1 MSDLILVLNS
11 GSSSLKATLLDYK
24 NNEVHLNYVGE
35 ELGSDNARVKV
46 VYQDQEES
54 RSLIDGKNLEM
65 AMMDLLKILQEH
77 DLSSKIQ
84 AVGHRV
90 VHGGDRF
97 EKATRLSP
105 EVLAYLKTII
115 PLAPL
120 HLSPSLK
127 AIEIAEKVFSGVPQ
141 VAVFDTAFHQSLPE
155 RAYLYGV
162 PYDYYKK
169 YGVRRYG
176 MHGTSYR
183 YVSRVAREFLQ
194 KSGLPAERLVIAHL
208 GNGASLCAVKE
219 GKSCDTTMGLTPL
232 EGLIMGTRSGDID
245 PGLFDYLGMVA
256 NMDTKTITRVLNK
269 ESGLLGI
276 SGLSND
282 MRLLEKAAGEGD
294 ERAQLA
300 ITLFNYR
307 AAKLIAGMVV
317 ATEGLDAL
325 IFSAGIGERAAP
337 VRKGIIA
344 HLGFLGLK
352 MDEQANLKAKP
363 PKIHIISEGT
373 APVALMVP
381 TNEELEIACSTAQ
394 LVDV

>member
-245 PGLFDYLGMVA
+245 PGLFD
-256 NMDTKTITRVLNK
+256 
-269 ESGLLGI
+269 
-276 SGLSND
+276 
-282 MRLLEKAAGEGD
+282 
-294 ERAQLA
+294 
-300 ITLFNYR
+300 
-307 AAKLIAGMVV
+307 
-317 ATEGLDAL
+317 
-325 IFSAGIGERAAP
+325 
-337 VRKGIIA
+337 
-344 HLGFLGLK
+344 
-352 MDEQANLKAKP
+352 
-363 PKIHIISEGT
+363 
-373 APVALMVP
+373 
-381 TNEELEIACSTAQ
+381 
-394 LVDV
+394 

>member
-1 MSDLILVLNS
+1 MNDLILVLNS

-24 NNEVHLNYVGE
+24 NNKVYLNYLGE
-35 ELGSDNARVKV
+35 ELGSDGASAKA
-46 VYQDQEES
+46 VYQDKEES
-54 RSLIDGKNLEM
+54 RSLIEGKNLE
-65 AMMDLLKILQEH
+65 AAIADLLKILQEH
-77 DLSSKIQ
+77 DLKSKIQ
-84 AVGHRV
+84 AIGHRV

-97 EKATRLSP
+97 EKATLLNH

-120 HLSPSLK
+120 HLPPSLK
-127 AIEIAEKVFSGVPQ
+127 AIEIAEMVFSGVPQ

-155 RAYLYGV
+155 KAYLYGL

-183 YVSRVAREFLQ
+183 YVSRIAGEFLQ
-194 KSGLPAERLVIAHL
+194 ENSLPAERLVIAHL
-208 GNGASLCAVKE
+208 GNGASLCAVKG

-245 PGLFDYLGMVA
+245 PGLFDYLSTVA
-256 NMDTKTITRVLNK
+256 NMDIKTITQVLNK
-269 ESGLLGI
+269 ESGLLGV

-282 MRLLEKAAGEGD
+282 MRNLEKAAGEGD

-300 ITLFNYR
+300 ISLFNYR

-317 ATEGLDAL
+317 ATGGLDAL

-337 VRKGIIA
+337 VRKGIMSY
-344 HLGFLGLK
+344 LGFLGLK
-352 MDEQANLKAKP
+352 INEQANAEAKP
-363 PKIHIISEGT
+363 PKIHIISEGKS
-373 APVALMVP
+373 PVALVVP
-381 TNEELEIACSTAQ
+381 TNEELEIARSAVE
-394 LVDV
+394 LIAS